1 MNQSNIEEQ
10 LETECM
16 IAFYR
21 DQTEDT
27 QQPLDMDSVV
37 RYFNKLTV
45 NPDEHDMLV
54 YREFELEYKRARLN
68 AWRK

>member
-1 MNQSNIEEQ
+1 MSNAEEQ

-21 DQTEDT
+21 EHTEDT
-27 QQPLDMDSVV
+27 QQPADMGSVME
-37 RYFNKLTV
+37 YFEKLTN

-54 YREFELEYKRARLN
+54 YREFETEYKRARLN
-68 AWRK
+68 AWRA